1 MATKR
6 KLPMKI
12 GLPTIKQS
20 AKPLG
25 KSTVDDS
32 RAVVSGGGYATKAS
46 NIVVDISSDSS
57 SDDALEDSDAE
68 SAGSAA
74 GEDVAM
80 EDAQDTTANP
90 SNPNNEDDVEE
101 ELAEASFGDR
111 IQALAD
117 EPIDVAAAFE
127 DPSQALTYPNG
138 APIQP
143 PSGASLGTVLSQAL
157 KTNDVALLESCL
169 QTTDLNTIRATI
181 QRLDSPLAGILLQKI
196 ADRLF
201 KRPGRAGSLMV
212 WVQWTS
218 VTHGGYL
225 ATQRDLIKK
234 LAELDR
240 VIDGRSTALRPVLAL
255 KGKLDMMGAQVE
267 YRRSVQDQ
275 RRRSDEDEE
284 DEGVI
289 YVEGEESEEEG
300 GAKLLGNGAGDI
312 SDVDSDISDDM
323 PMTNGINSD
332 SEEESSDE
340 DGLLD
345 DEAEET
351 DADSGDED
359 ELDDDSRGEED
370 DSDAESPP
378 AKLTKTKSVFSKKR

>member
-1 MATKR
+1 
-6 KLPMKI
+6 MKI

-32 RAVVSGGGYATKAS
+32 TAVVSGGGYATKAS
-46 NIVVDISSDSS
+46 NDVVDISSDSS
-57 SDDALEDSDAE
+57 SDDAVDDSDAE
-68 SAGSAA
+68 SEGSAAA
-74 GEDVAM
+74 GEDVTM
-80 EDAQDTTANP
+80 EDAQDTVDP
-90 SNPNNEDDVEE
+90 SNPKREDNNEEE
-101 ELAEASFGDR
+101 ELAEPSFGDR

-240 VIDGRSTALRPVLAL
+240 VVDGRSTALRPVLAL
-255 KGKLDMMGAQVE
+255 KGKLDMMGAQLE

-275 RRRSDEDEE
+275 RRRSDEDED

-300 GAKLLGNGAGDI
+300 GAKLLTNGVGDI
-312 SDVDSDISDDM
+312 SDVDSEMSDDM
-323 PMTNGINSD
+323 PMTNGVNSD

-359 ELDDDSRGEED
+359 ELDDDSRGEEEE
-370 DSDAESPP
+370 DSDAGSPP

>member
-1 MATKR
+1 
-6 KLPMKI
+6 MKI
-12 GLPTIKQS
+12 GLPSVKQS

-25 KSTVDDS
+25 KSTVDES
-32 RAVVSGGGYATKAS
+32 RTVVSGGGYATNPVKET
-46 NIVVDISSDSS
+46 IDISSDSS
-57 SDDALEDSDAE
+57 SDDAVEDSDAE
-68 SAGSAA
+68 SEGQSAA
-74 GEDVAM
+74 GEDVPM
-80 EDAQDTTANP
+80 EDAQDSAEP
-90 SNPNNEDDVEE
+90 PNPNNDDEDE
-101 ELAEASFGDR
+101 ELVEPSFGDR

-138 APIQP
+138 AQIQP
-143 PSGASLGTVLSQAL
+143 PSGASLGTVLAQAL

-169 QTTDLNTIRATI
+169 STTDLNTIRATI

-240 VIDGRSTALRPVLAL
+240 VVDGRSMALRPVLAL

-289 YVEGEESEEEG
+289 YVEGEDSDEEG
-300 GAKLLGNGAGDI
+300 GAKLQTNGAGDI
-312 SDVDSDISDDM
+312 TDLDSDMSDDM
-323 PMTNGINSD
+323 PMTNGVNSD
-332 SEEESSDE
+332 SEDDSSDE
-340 DGLLD
+340 DNLLD
-345 DEAEET
+345 DQAEET

-359 ELDDDSRGEED
+359 EVDISDDSRGEED
-370 DSDAESPP
+370 DSDAGSQAEPP
-378 AKLTKTKSVFSKKR
+378 SKLSKTKSVFSKKR